1 MVTFPNRV
9 LFVGFGAV
17 ARCTLP
23 ILVKHLSIDPKR
35 ITIMDFEPN
44 DAALKPWIEQGMTF
58 VKDRVTPENL
68 GSLLGQHLSAGDLLI
83 DLAWNI
89 DCCEIV
95 QWCHDRGVLYVNT
108 SVELWDPYAGADNK
122 HPTERTLY
130 WRHMNLRRMI
140 SKWSE
145 PGPTAVIEH
154 GANPGLISHF
164 TKHAL
169 LDIAQRALAE
179 KKFSGAQAEKIAHH
193 AKAQNFNH
201 LAQQLGVKVI
211 HCSERDTQITDQPKQ
226 VNEFVNT
233 WSVEG
238 FREEGTTTA
247 EMGWGTHEK
256 ELPAFAY
263 EHPDGPKSQIC
274 LARMG
279 INTFVAT
286 WVPPNHDIIGMIVR
300 HGEAFTI
307 TEKLTVWEDG
317 KAIYRPTV
325 HYAYCPCDSAIASLH
340 ELRGYDYRLQ
350 PRIRIMTDE
359 ITSGAD
365 ILGALVMGHP
375 YQSWWCG
382 TDLDIEESRRLV
394 PHQNATTMQ
403 VAISVVAACMWMV
416 ENPRRGLCVP
426 DDLPHDYVLDISKP
440 YLGKFVS
447 VASDW
452 TPLKHYSNFFS
463 GYNKPQLD
471 TVRPVAVQEF
481 SDHGR
486 RRHLND
492 GMSSSDAQAHKLWT
506 KRHCFNWP
514 RSTARRLSSW
524 TIRCCGKTTSNS
536 ESTCRACRSTMR
548 SRRTAT
554 LRSCR
559 RSTMPE
565 PVSTSPAWPSS

>member
-1 MVTFPNRV
+1 MATFPNKV
-9 LFVGFGAV
+9 LLVGFGAV

-23 ILVKHLSIDPKR
+23 ILVKHLSVDPKLV
-35 ITIMDFEPN
+35 TILDFDPN
-44 DAALKPWIEQGMTF
+44 EAALKPWIEQGMSF

-68 GSLLGQHLSAGDLLI
+68 GSLLGQYLLPGGLLI

-89 DCCEIV
+89 DCNEIV
-95 QWCHDRGVLYVNT
+95 QWCHDHGVLYINT
-108 SVELWDPYAGADNK
+108 SVEVWDPYAGAANK

-130 WRHMNLRRMI
+130 WRHMKLRRMI
-140 SKWSE
+140 ATWSE

-169 LDIAQRALAE
+169 LEIAQRALAE
-179 KKFSGAQAEKIAHH
+179 KKFGEPQSEKIAHH
-193 AKAQNFNH
+193 AKAGNFNH
-201 LAQQLGVKVI
+201 LAHQLGVKVI

-247 EMGWGTHEK
+247 ELGWGTHEK
-256 ELPAFAY
+256 ELPPFAY
-263 EHPDGPKSQIC
+263 EHADGPKSQIC

-279 INTFVAT
+279 INTFVAS
-286 WVPPNHDIIGMIVR
+286 WVPPDHNIVGMIVR

-307 TEKLTVWEDG
+307 TEKLTIWEDG
-317 KAIYRPTV
+317 KAIYRPTA
-325 HYAYCPCDSAIASLH
+325 HYAYCPCDSAIASLY
-340 ELRGYDYRLQ
+340 ELRGNDYELQ

-359 ITSGAD
+359 ITSGED

-375 YQSWWCG
+375 YKSWWCG
-382 TDLDIEESRRLV
+382 TDLEIEESRRLV

-403 VAISVVAACMWMV
+403 VAISVVAACMWMI

-426 DDLPHDYVLDISKP
+426 DDLPHNYVLDISKP

-452 TPLKHYSNFFS
+452 TPLKHYVNPFS
-463 GYNKPQLD
+463 GYNRPQLD
-471 TVRPVAVQEF
+471 L
-481 SDHGR
+481 SDPWQFKNFLITEG
-486 RRHLND
+486 D
-492 GMSSSDAQAHKLWT
+492 
-506 KRHCFNWP
+506 
-514 RSTARRLSSW
+514 
-524 TIRCCGKTTSNS
+524 
-536 ESTCRACRSTMR
+536 
-548 SRRTAT
+548 
-554 LRSCR
+554 
-559 RSTMPE
+559 
-565 PVSTSPAWPSS
+565 

>member
-1 MVTFPNRV
+1 
-9 LFVGFGAV
+9 
-17 ARCTLP
+17 
-23 ILVKHLSIDPKR
+23 
-35 ITIMDFEPN
+35 
-44 DAALKPWIEQGMTF
+44 
-58 VKDRVTPENL
+58 
-68 GSLLGQHLSAGDLLI
+68 
-83 DLAWNI
+83 
-89 DCCEIV
+89 
-95 QWCHDRGVLYVNT
+95 
-108 SVELWDPYAGADNK
+108 
-122 HPTERTLY
+122 
-130 WRHMNLRRMI
+130 MI

-169 LDIAQRALAE
+169 LDIAQQALE
-179 KKFSGAQAEKIAHH
+179 DKKFSEAQSETIAHH

-226 VNEFVNT
+226 VDEFVNT

-256 ELPAFAY
+256 KLPAWAF

-279 INTFVAT
+279 INTFVST
-286 WVPPNHDIIGMIVR
+286 WVPPDHRVIGMIVR

-325 HYAYCPCDSAIASLH
+325 HYAYCPSDSAIASLN
-340 ELRGYDYRLQ
+340 ELRGYDYQLQ
-350 PRIRIMTDE
+350 SRVRIMTDE
-359 ITSGAD
+359 IIGGED

-382 TDLDIEESRRLV
+382 TDLTIEESRRLV

-416 ENPRRGLCVP
+416 ENPRLGVRVP
-426 DDLPHDYVLDISKP
+426 DDLPHEYVLGVSKP

-452 TPLKHYSNFFS
+452 NPLKHYANAFS
-463 GYNKPQLD
+463 GFNKPQID
-471 TVRPVAVQEF
+471 T
-481 SDHGR
+481 SDLWQFENFLIAEG
-486 RRHLND
+486 D
-492 GMSSSDAQAHKLWT
+492 G
-506 KRHCFNWP
+506 
-514 RSTARRLSSW
+514 
-524 TIRCCGKTTSNS
+524 I
-536 ESTCRACRSTMR
+536 
-548 SRRTAT
+548 
-554 LRSCR
+554 
-559 RSTMPE
+559 
-565 PVSTSPAWPSS
+565 